1 MKKAMKKLTLVTL
14 STISLSA
21 ALPSAPIFAQEDM
34 TTTMEA
40 ANLEDQQGDQE
51 VEEASDLQKA
61 LEAAL
66 EQFKKDY
73 PDVNISRLVVQPQEE
88 SEEADDLGQS
98 MEEDTAVEGEE
109 AEEAVETTTYEENEV
124 DSIETISGDQD
135 PYKISIEGLDGQE
148 QAVEVAYDSI
158 TGEEIQDQDITDM
171 MGEADEA
178 VEVTDEAADLS
189 QEAEEMVEGA
199 EEAVSSEAED
209 ILGEDSS
216 TEDLSQE
223 PAYLDFDAYKTFDE
237 IKEAAEKEAG
247 FGQALEFTYSINEET
262 NKAEVEVV
270 VYEDPENP
278 LEGQQAQITFDPET
292 LEILKVEGTMEEGS
306 DSQEMTPPA
315 TSQPTT
321 EGEETTTESKE
332 GEEKDKESSEESSQ
346 ESEESSEETSE
357 ESTESTATEE
367 SKETTKADNEA
378 PAEGQE

>member
-21 ALPSAPIFAQEDM
+21 ALPSSPIFAQEDM

-40 ANLEDQQGDQE
+40 ANLEDQQEDQD

-66 EQFKKDY
+66 EQFKNDY

-98 MEEDTAVEGEE
+98 MEEETAVEG
-109 AEEAVETTTYEENEV
+109 EEAVETTTYEENEV

-135 PYKISIEGLDGQE
+135 PYKISIEGLDGQD

-171 MGEADEA
+171 KGEADEA

-209 ILGEDSS
+209 LLGEDSS
-216 TEDLSQE
+216 AEDLSQE

-237 IKEAAEKEAG
+237 IKEVAEKEAG

-278 LEGQQAQITFDPET
+278 LEGQQAQITLDPET

-315 TSQPTT
+315 TNQPTT
-321 EGEETTTESKE
+321 EVEETTTESKE

-367 SKETTKADNEA
+367 SKETTKADDEA

>member
-1 MKKAMKKLTLVTL
+1 MKKTMKKLTLVTL

-21 ALPSAPIFAQEDM
+21 ALPSSPIFAQEDM

-40 ANLEDQQGDQE
+40 ANLEDQQEDQD

-66 EQFKKDY
+66 EQFKNDY

-98 MEEDTAVEGEE
+98 MEEETAVEG
-109 AEEAVETTTYEENEV
+109 EEAVETTTYEENEV

-135 PYKISIEGLDGQE
+135 PYKISIEGLDGQD

-278 LEGQQAQITFDPET
+278 LEGQQAQITLDPET

-315 TSQPTT
+315 TNQPTT
-321 EGEETTTESKE
+321 EVEETTTESKE

-367 SKETTKADNEA
+367 SKETTKADDEA

>member
-21 ALPSAPIFAQEDM
+21 ALPSSPIFAQEDM
-34 TTTMEA
+34 TSTMEA
-40 ANLEDQQGDQE
+40 ANLEDQQEDQE

-98 MEEDTAVEGEE
+98 MEEETAVEG
-109 AEEAVETTTYEENEV
+109 EEAVETTTYEENEV

-135 PYKISIEGLDGQE
+135 PYKISIEGLDGQD

-209 ILGEDSS
+209 LLGEDSS
-216 TEDLSQE
+216 AEDLSQE

-237 IKEAAEKEAG
+237 IKEVAEKEAG

-278 LEGQQAQITFDPET
+278 LEGQQAQITLDPET

-315 TSQPTT
+315 TNQPTT
-321 EGEETTTESKE
+321 EVEETTTESKE

-367 SKETTKADNEA
+367 SKETTKADDEA

>member
-21 ALPSAPIFAQEDM
+21 ALPSSPIFAQEDM
-34 TTTMEA
+34 TSTMEA
-40 ANLEDQQGDQE
+40 ANLEDQQEDQE

-98 MEEDTAVEGEE
+98 MEEETAVEG
-109 AEEAVETTTYEENEV
+109 EEAVETTTYEENEV

-135 PYKISIEGLDGQE
+135 PYKISIEGLDGQD

-209 ILGEDSS
+209 LLGEDSS
-216 TEDLSQE
+216 AEDLSQE

-237 IKEAAEKEAG
+237 IKEVAEKEAG

-315 TSQPTT
+315 TNQPTT
-321 EGEETTTESKE
+321 EVEETTTESKE

-367 SKETTKADNEA
+367 SKETTKADDEA

>member
-21 ALPSAPIFAQEDM
+21 ALPSSPIFAQEDM

-40 ANLEDQQGDQE
+40 ANLEDQQEDQE

-98 MEEDTAVEGEE
+98 MEEETAVEG
-109 AEEAVETTTYEENEV
+109 EEAVETTTYEENEA

-135 PYKISIEGLDGQE
+135 PYKISIEGLDGQD

-171 MGEADEA
+171 MGEADES

-209 ILGEDSS
+209 LLGEDSS
-216 TEDLSQE
+216 AEDLSQE

-278 LEGQQAQITFDPET
+278 LEGQQAQITLDPET

-367 SKETTKADNEA
+367 SKETTKADDEA

>member
-21 ALPSAPIFAQEDM
+21 ALPSSPIFAQEDM

-40 ANLEDQQGDQE
+40 ANLEDQQEDQD

-98 MEEDTAVEGEE
+98 MEEETAVEG
-109 AEEAVETTTYEENEV
+109 EEAVETTTYEENEV

-135 PYKISIEGLDGQE
+135 PYKISIEGLDGQD

-171 MGEADEA
+171 MGEADES

-209 ILGEDSS
+209 LLGEDSS
-216 TEDLSQE
+216 AEDLSQE

-262 NKAEVEVV
+262 NNAEVEVV

-278 LEGQQAQITFDPET
+278 LEGQQAQITLDPET

-367 SKETTKADNEA
+367 SKETTKADGEA

>member
-1 MKKAMKKLTLVTL
+1 MKKAIMKKLTLVTL

-21 ALPSAPIFAQEDM
+21 ALPSSPIFAQEDM

-40 ANLEDQQGDQE
+40 ANLEDQQEDQE

-98 MEEDTAVEGEE
+98 MEEETAVEG
-109 AEEAVETTTYEENEV
+109 EEAVETTTYEENEV

-199 EEAVSSEAED
+199 EEAVSSEVED

>member
-21 ALPSAPIFAQEDM
+21 ALPSSPIFAQEDM

-40 ANLEDQQGDQE
+40 ANLEDQQEDQD

-98 MEEDTAVEGEE
+98 MEEETAVEG
-109 AEEAVETTTYEENEV
+109 EEAVETTTYEENEV

-135 PYKISIEGLDGQE
+135 PYKISIEGLDGQD

-171 MGEADEA
+171 MGEADES
-178 VEVTDEAADLS
+178 VEVTDEAANLS

-209 ILGEDSS
+209 LLGEDSS
-216 TEDLSQE
+216 AEDLSQE

-262 NKAEVEVV
+262 NNAEVEVV

-278 LEGQQAQITFDPET
+278 IEGQQAQITLDPET

-367 SKETTKADNEA
+367 SKETTKADDEA

>member
-21 ALPSAPIFAQEDM
+21 ALPSSPIFAQEDM
-34 TTTMEA
+34 TSTMEA
-40 ANLEDQQGDQE
+40 ANLEDQQEDQE

-98 MEEDTAVEGEE
+98 MEEETAVEG
-109 AEEAVETTTYEENEV
+109 EEAVETTTYEENEV

-135 PYKISIEGLDGQE
+135 PYKISIEGLDGQD

-158 TGEEIQDQDITDM
+158 TGEEIQDQDIADM

-209 ILGEDSS
+209 LLGEDSS
-216 TEDLSQE
+216 AEDLSQE

-237 IKEAAEKEAG
+237 IKEEAEKEAG

-278 LEGQQAQITFDPET
+278 LEGQQAQITLDPET

-315 TSQPTT
+315 TNQPTT
-321 EGEETTTESKE
+321 EVEETTTESKE

-367 SKETTKADNEA
+367 SKETTKADDEA

>member
-21 ALPSAPIFAQEDM
+21 ALPSSPIFAQEDM

-40 ANLEDQQGDQE
+40 ANLEDQQEDQD

-98 MEEDTAVEGEE
+98 MEEETAVEG
-109 AEEAVETTTYEENEV
+109 EEAVETTTYEENEV
-124 DSIETISGDQD
+124 ESIETISGDQD
-135 PYKISIEGLDGQE
+135 PYKISIEGLDGQD

-209 ILGEDSS
+209 LLGEDSS
-216 TEDLSQE
+216 AEDLSQE

-237 IKEAAEKEAG
+237 IKEEAEKEAG

-278 LEGQQAQITFDPET
+278 LEGQQAQITLDPET

-321 EGEETTTESKE
+321 EVEETTTESKE

-367 SKETTKADNEA
+367 SKETTKADDEA

>member
-21 ALPSAPIFAQEDM
+21 ALPSSPIFAQGDM

-40 ANLEDQQGDQE
+40 ANLEDQQEDQE

-66 EQFKKDY
+66 EQFEKDY

-98 MEEDTAVEGEE
+98 MEEETAVEG
-109 AEEAVETTTYEENEV
+109 EEAVETTTYEENEV

-135 PYKISIEGLDGQE
+135 PYKISIEGLDGQD

-209 ILGEDSS
+209 LLGEDSS
-216 TEDLSQE
+216 AEDLSKE

-237 IKEAAEKEAG
+237 IKEEAEKEAG
-247 FGQALEFTYSINEET
+247 FGQALEFTYSINEES

-270 VYEDPENP
+270 VYENPENP
-278 LEGQQAQITFDPET
+278 LEGQQAQITLDPET

-306 DSQEMTPPA
+306 DSQEMTPPS

-321 EGEETTTESKE
+321 EVEETTTESKE

-367 SKETTKADNEA
+367 SKETTKADDEA

>member
-21 ALPSAPIFAQEDM
+21 ALPSSPIFAQEDM

-40 ANLEDQQGDQE
+40 ANLEDQQENQD

-66 EQFKKDY
+66 EQFKNDY

-98 MEEDTAVEGEE
+98 MEEETAVEG
-109 AEEAVETTTYEENEV
+109 EEAVETTTYEENEV

-135 PYKISIEGLDGQE
+135 PYKISIEGLDGQD

-178 VEVTDEAADLS
+178 VEVTDEVADLS

-209 ILGEDSS
+209 LLGEDSS
-216 TEDLSQE
+216 AEDLSQE

-237 IKEAAEKEAG
+237 IKEEAEKEAG

-278 LEGQQAQITFDPET
+278 LEGQQAQITLDPET

-315 TSQPTT
+315 TNQPTT
-321 EGEETTTESKE
+321 EVEETTTESKE

-367 SKETTKADNEA
+367 SKETTKADDEA

>member
-21 ALPSAPIFAQEDM
+21 ALPSSPIFAQEDM

-40 ANLEDQQGDQE
+40 ANLEDQQEDQD

-98 MEEDTAVEGEE
+98 MEEETAVEG
-109 AEEAVETTTYEENEV
+109 EEAVETTTYEENEV

-135 PYKISIEGLDGQE
+135 PYKISIEGLDGQD

-171 MGEADEA
+171 MGEADES

-209 ILGEDSS
+209 LLGEDSS
-216 TEDLSQE
+216 AEDLSQE

-278 LEGQQAQITFDPET
+278 LEGQQAQITLDPET

-367 SKETTKADNEA
+367 SKETTKADDEA

>member
-21 ALPSAPIFAQEDM
+21 ALPSSPIFAQEDM

-40 ANLEDQQGDQE
+40 ANLEDQQEDQE

-98 MEEDTAVEGEE
+98 MEEETAVEG
-109 AEEAVETTTYEENEV
+109 EEAVETTTYEENEV

-135 PYKISIEGLDGQE
+135 PYKISIEGLDGQD
-148 QAVEVAYDSI
+148 QAVEVVYDSI
-158 TGEEIQDQDITDM
+158 TGEEIQDQDIADM

-209 ILGEDSS
+209 LLGEDSS
-216 TEDLSQE
+216 AEDLSQE

-237 IKEAAEKEAG
+237 IKETAEKEAG

-278 LEGQQAQITFDPET
+278 LEGQQAQITLDPET

-315 TSQPTT
+315 TNQPTT
-321 EGEETTTESKE
+321 EEETTTESKE

-367 SKETTKADNEA
+367 SKETTKADDEA

>member
-21 ALPSAPIFAQEDM
+21 ALPSSPIFAQEDM
-34 TTTMEA
+34 TSTMEA
-40 ANLEDQQGDQE
+40 ANLEDQQEDQE

-98 MEEDTAVEGEE
+98 MEEETAVEG
-109 AEEAVETTTYEENEV
+109 EEAVETTTYEENEV

-209 ILGEDSS
+209 ILV
-216 TEDLSQE
+216 
-223 PAYLDFDAYKTFDE
+223 KT
-237 IKEAAEKEAG
+237 
-247 FGQALEFTYSINEET
+247 ALQRI
-262 NKAEVEVV
+262 
-270 VYEDPENP
+270 
-278 LEGQQAQITFDPET
+278 
-292 LEILKVEGTMEEGS
+292 
-306 DSQEMTPPA
+306 
-315 TSQPTT
+315 
-321 EGEETTTESKE
+321 
-332 GEEKDKESSEESSQ
+332 
-346 ESEESSEETSE
+346 
-357 ESTESTATEE
+357 
-367 SKETTKADNEA
+367 
-378 PAEGQE
+378 

>member
-21 ALPSAPIFAQEDM
+21 ALPSSPIFAQEDM

-40 ANLEDQQGDQE
+40 ANLEDQQEDQD

-66 EQFKKDY
+66 EQFKNDY

-98 MEEDTAVEGEE
+98 MEEETAVEG
-109 AEEAVETTTYEENEV
+109 EEAVETTTYEENEV

-135 PYKISIEGLDGQE
+135 PYKISIEGLDGQD

-209 ILGEDSS
+209 LLGEDSS
-216 TEDLSQE
+216 AEDLSQE

-237 IKEAAEKEAG
+237 IKEVAEKEAG

-278 LEGQQAQITFDPET
+278 LEGQQAQITLDPET

-315 TSQPTT
+315 TNQPTT
-321 EGEETTTESKE
+321 EVEETTTESKE

-367 SKETTKADNEA
+367 SKETTKADDEA

>member
-21 ALPSAPIFAQEDM
+21 ALPSSPIFAQEDM

-40 ANLEDQQGDQE
+40 ANLEDQQEDQD

-98 MEEDTAVEGEE
+98 MEEETAVEG
-109 AEEAVETTTYEENEV
+109 EEAVETTTYEENEV

-135 PYKISIEGLDGQE
+135 PYKISIEGLDGQD

-209 ILGEDSS
+209 LLGEDSS
-216 TEDLSQE
+216 AEDLSQE

-357 ESTESTATEE
+357 ESTESTVTEE
-367 SKETTKADNEA
+367 SKETTKADDEA

>member
-21 ALPSAPIFAQEDM
+21 ALPSSPIFAQEDM

-40 ANLEDQQGDQE
+40 ANLEDQQEDQE

-98 MEEDTAVEGEE
+98 MEEETAVEG
-109 AEEAVETTTYEENEV
+109 EEAVETTTYEENEV

-135 PYKISIEGLDGQE
+135 PYKISIEGLDGQD
-148 QAVEVAYDSI
+148 QAVEVVYDSI
-158 TGEEIQDQDITDM
+158 TGEEIQDQDIADM

-209 ILGEDSS
+209 LLGEDSS
-216 TEDLSQE
+216 AEDLSQE

-237 IKEAAEKEAG
+237 IKEEAEKEAG

>member
-21 ALPSAPIFAQEDM
+21 ALPSSPIFAQEDM

-40 ANLEDQQGDQE
+40 ANLEDQQEDQD

-98 MEEDTAVEGEE
+98 MEEETAVEG
-109 AEEAVETTTYEENEV
+109 EEAVETTTYEENEV

-209 ILGEDSS
+209 LLGEDSS
-216 TEDLSQE
+216 AEDLSQE

-278 LEGQQAQITFDPET
+278 LEGQQAQITLDPET

-367 SKETTKADNEA
+367 SKETTKADDEA